1 MPGYRRDGEPIDRP
15 PAAMS
20 GEPSGARP
28 STPHY
33 FDPSP
38 TTVSA
43 PETVT
48 VELPDTSFTLRTDR
62 GVFGHGKLDT
72 GTSVLLRAA
81 PALPTEG
88 VGLDLGCGAG
98 AIALTMAR
106 RAPAL
111 HVWAVDVNQ
120 RARAL
125 CTTNAAANGVRLSV
139 IAPEHVPDDVRFDVI
154 WSNPPIRIGKA
165 ALHELLL
172 TWLARL
178 TPDGRAVLV
187 VQKHLGADSLH
198 RWLVEQGHPTTR
210 LASAK
215 GYRVLDVHPS
225 T

>member
-1 MPGYRRDGEPIDRP
+1 MPGYRRDGEPIDCP
-15 PAAMS
+15 PGPMS
-20 GEPSGARP
+20 GEPDAGGPAAS
-28 STPHY
+28 HY

-38 TTVSA
+38 ATVSA

-48 VELPDTSFTLRTDR
+48 VTLPDVSFTMRTDR
-62 GVFGHGKLDT
+62 GVFGHGKLDA
-72 GTSVLLRAA
+72 GTSVLLRSA
-81 PALPTEG
+81 PPLPAEG
-88 VGLDLGCGAG
+88 SALDLGCGAG
-98 AIALTMAR
+98 ALALTMAL

-125 CTTNAAANGVRLSV
+125 CTTNAAANGVQLSV
-139 IAPEHVPDDVRFDVI
+139 LEPEHVPDDVRFDVI

-178 TPDGRAVLV
+178 TPRGRAVLV
-187 VQKHLGADSLH
+187 VHKHLGADSLQ
-198 RWLVEQGHPTTR
+198 RWLVGEGHPTTR

-215 GYRVLDVHPS
+215 GYRVLEVHPR